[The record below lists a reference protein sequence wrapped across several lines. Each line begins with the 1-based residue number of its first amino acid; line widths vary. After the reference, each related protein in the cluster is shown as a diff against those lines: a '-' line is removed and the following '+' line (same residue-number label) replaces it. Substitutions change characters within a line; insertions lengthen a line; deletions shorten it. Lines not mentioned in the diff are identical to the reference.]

1 MDTELIILI
10 LAVVLPL
17 YPALF
22 VIYRK
27 IGEYD
32 IVCAE
37 FWALL
42 EEHDRIVR
50 AGNDHGPANR
60 SNR

>member
-1 MDTELIILI
+1 MDTELTILI
-10 LAVVLPL
+10 LAAVLPL

-22 VIYRK
+22 VIYKK

-50 AGNDHGPANR
+50 QGSDHGPATRFNR
-60 SNR
+60 

>member
-1 MDTELIILI
+1 MDTELLIIILG
-10 LAVVLPL
+10 AVLPL
-17 YPALF
+17 YPVLF

-42 EEHDRIVR
+42 EEHERIVR
-50 AGNDHGPANR
+50 AGDDHGPGSDPDR
-60 SNR
+60 